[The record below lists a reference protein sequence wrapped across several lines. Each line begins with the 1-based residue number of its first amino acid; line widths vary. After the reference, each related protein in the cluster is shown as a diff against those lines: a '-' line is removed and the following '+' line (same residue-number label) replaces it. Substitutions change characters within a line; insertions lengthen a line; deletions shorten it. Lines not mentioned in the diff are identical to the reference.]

1 MLSLL
6 KAMETFDYTIVKL
19 KGEFCYQEK
28 QGHYAVVTTQPQI
41 MSEADMKIVRILE
54 EDPHMIPY
62 RYHFESRLKQ
72 FHEWKRLFDLY
83 EGGLEEFSKGILRIG
98 YLRFGFNRQKESIVY
113 QEWAPA
119 ARYHEMER
127 NQFGVWTI
135 EIHDNG
141 DSAIPH
147 NSRVKF
153 SFKNTKNKEVKLDPS
168 WIKSTIS
175 VAPFDGVYWDPPTTE
190 RYKKYP
196 RPRKPEVPH
205 IYKAHVGMRSS
216 EPRVSLR
223 VLMDVVHSH
232 VSTNIT
238 HGLNG
243 FDVGQATRDSYF
255 HTGERGY
262 HTLWKSRLFN
272 YSNWE
277 VLRFLLSN
285 LRWWLEEFKFDGFC
299 FQGVTS
305 MLYHHHGIDFAFTGD
320 YEQYFGESTDV
331 DAIVYMMLAND
342 LIHSLVPD
350 ATVIADDISGMPG
363 LAVQLK
369 DGGVGF
375 DFS

>member
-1 MLSLL
+1 MNSYRVFADNILPRARANNYNTVQLMDIMEHSYDEPFGYHVRNFFAVSSSSGTPEDL
-6 KAMETFDYTIVKL
+6 K
-19 KGEFCYQEK
+19 
-28 QGHYAVVTTQPQI
+28 
-41 MSEADMKIVRILE
+41 
-54 EDPHMIPY
+54 
-62 RYHFESRLKQ
+62 
-72 FHEWKRLFDLY
+72 
-83 EGGLEEFSKGILRIG
+83 
-98 YLRFGFNRQKESIVY
+98 YLI
-113 QEWAPA
+113 
-119 ARYHEMER
+119 
-127 NQFGVWTI
+127 
-135 EIHDNG
+135 D
-141 DSAIPH
+141 
-147 NSRVKF
+147 
-153 SFKNTKNKEVKLDPS
+153 
-168 WIKSTIS
+168 
-175 VAPFDGVYWDPPTTE
+175 
-190 RYKKYP
+190 
-196 RPRKPEVPH
+196 
-205 IYKAHVGMRSS
+205 KAHGLG
-216 EPRVSLR
+216 LR
-223 VLMDVVHSH
+223 VLMNVVHSH

-285 LRWWLEEFKFDGFC
+285 LRWWLEEFRFDGFC
-299 FQGVTS
+299 FHGVTS
-305 MLYHHHGIDFAFTGD
+305 MLYHHHGINFAFTGD